1 LRIQLLRL
9 RCLPVPGRSACPSAT
24 RPGDAPSGARP
35 LAFSAS
41 LVLGLLSVSP
51 ALAQD
56 GMRYLSWSGK
66 TTNAAPLAAPQRPQP
81 ASARYPSIRT
91 PGARSSRYSP
101 SVASGGLT
109 PANAWMN
116 PSPPSQPMGPAIQP
130 PPFQQQAL
138 EAPRAFA
145 PSLVPVQARP
155 AQLPGQPV
163 SVPLSAL
170 IPQPMPGPHFQQQQ
184 RRLQQPQAASGP
196 AWTQPGYAPQVIGHS
211 ASSASPQPTLQ
222 PARAQPQ
229 QQRAPEPMP
238 MPPPSQ
244 GGPASAA
251 WASHQAANSDD
262 PAFDPMAPRRDAP
275 IFRIQ
280 GAQPPPQQPPPPQN
294 QAQTASNVS
303 SEGPGRNSARFY
315 SLHRAA
321 GLQPDRT
328 ELPESVYAV
337 IPESAFF
344 DAARTDLAEPPPPPV
359 QTRTFNGRVQA
370 INPGGNPSLP

>member
-24 RPGDAPSGARP
+24 RPGGARP

-41 LVLGLLSVSP
+41 LVLGLLSVAP

-66 TTNAAPLAAPQRPQP
+66 TTDAAPVAAPQRPQP
-81 ASARYPSIRT
+81 ASVRYPSIRT
-91 PGARSSRYSP
+91 PGARASRYSP
-101 SVASGGLT
+101 SVASGALT

-116 PSPPSQPMGPAIQP
+116 PSPPSQPMGPAVQP
-130 PPFQQQAL
+130 QPFQQQGLA
-138 EAPRAFA
+138 APRAFA
-145 PSLVPVQARP
+145 PPLVPVQARP

-170 IPQPMPGPHFQQQQ
+170 IPQPMPGPQFQQQQ

-196 AWTQPGYAPQVIGHS
+196 AWTQPGYAPQVIGQTATS
-211 ASSASPQPTLQ
+211 NALQPTQQ

-229 QQRAPEPMP
+229 LQRGPEPVP
-238 MPPPSQ
+238 MSPPSQ
-244 GGPASAA
+244 GGPASTA
-251 WASHQAANSDD
+251 WASQQAANSDD

-280 GAQPPPQQPPPPQN
+280 GAQPPPLQPSPPQN
-294 QAQTASNVS
+294 QAQTGSSAS
-303 SEGPGRNSARFY
+303 SERPERNSARFY
-315 SLHRAA
+315 SLHRPA
-321 GLQPDRT
+321 GLQPDRA

-337 IPESAFF
+337 ITESAFF